1 MTTLPSNEKDRKKV
15 RSSME
20 EISNSLT
27 RIEAERDFI
36 NDVLDRMQEEFELPK
51 KEMRK
56 VSKIFHKRNID
67 EVVNEAETVEE
78 IYNQLMV

>member
-1 MTTLPSNEKDRKKV
+1 MTTLPSNESDRKKV
-15 RSSME
+15 RSAME

-67 EVVNEAETVEE
+67 EVVTEAETVEE

>member
-1 MTTLPSNEKDRKKV
+1 MTTLPSNESDRKKV
-15 RSSME
+15 RSAME

-67 EVVNEAETVEE
+67 EVVTEAETIEE